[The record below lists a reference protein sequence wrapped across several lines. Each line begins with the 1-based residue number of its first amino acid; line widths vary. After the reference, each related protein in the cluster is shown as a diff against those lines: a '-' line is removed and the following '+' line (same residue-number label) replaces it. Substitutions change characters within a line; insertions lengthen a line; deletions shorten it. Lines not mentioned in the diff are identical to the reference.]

1 MTIRV
6 RHLIK
11 ASGLLIAALLMVAI
25 LSLTSVTHAAGGGW
39 SVLASPNAS
48 PTSNTLQSVAAVS
61 THIVWAVG
69 YDLKGTTKSTLVKQ
83 TLIERFNGTSWSIT
97 ASPNSGKGDNV
108 LNGVA
113 AITATDAWAV
123 GYSTNGALVLHYNGR
138 NWRVF
143 SAPLACQLNAVTA
156 VSATN
161 VWAVGTMA
169 GRACAEHFD
178 GADWH
183 LVQMPVMGT
192 ADNTLLSVTAIS
204 AADMWAV
211 GSYCLGN
218 GCDRGGG
225 IFQTMILHFDGSRW
239 SVAAS
244 PNPGTLT
251 NHLSAVFAIAA
262 NDVWAVGSE
271 GNDPQTG
278 TPMILRFDGYSWFQ
292 VVGPDVK
299 GNSSL
304 SGITGVSP
312 TDITAIGS
320 TSASATSGSQTLI
333 THFDGNAWS
342 VVASPSPGIHN
353 ALNGIAH
360 VAGANPGN
368 AQYWAVGTYDNNV
381 PLETLAERDI

>member
-1 MTIRV
+1 MTARV
-6 RHLIK
+6 PRLIK
-11 ASGLLIAALLMVAI
+11 ASGLLIAALMMVAM
-25 LSLTSVTHAAGGGW
+25 LSLTSVTHASGGGW

-48 PTSNTLQSVAAVS
+48 LNSNVLQSVAAVS
-61 THIVWAVG
+61 TNMVWAVG

-83 TLIERFNGTSWSIT
+83 TLIERFNGASWSIT
-97 ASPNSGKGDNV
+97 SSPNSGKGDTI
-108 LNGVA
+108 LSGVA

-143 SAPLACQLNAVTA
+143 SAPVACQLNAVTA

-161 VWAVGTMA
+161 VWAVGTMS

-178 GADWH
+178 GNDWD
-183 LVQMPVMGT
+183 LVQMPVSGT

-204 AADMWAV
+204 AADVWAV

-225 IFQTMILHFDGSRW
+225 IFQAMILHFDGSRW
-239 SVAAS
+239 SIAAS
-244 PNPGTLT
+244 PQPGTLA
-251 NHLSAVFAIAA
+251 NHLNAVIAISAT
-262 NDVWAVGSE
+262 DVWAVGSDSS
-271 GNDPQTG
+271 NPQVS
-278 TPMILRFDGYSWFQ
+278 TPMILRFDGNSWFQ
-292 VVGPDVK
+292 VAGPDVK
-299 GNSSL
+299 GSGSL

-320 TSASATSGSQTLI
+320 TRTSAASGDQTLI
-333 THFDGNAWS
+333 THFDGNTWS
-342 VVASPSPGIHN
+342 VVSSPSPGVDN

-360 VAGANPGN
+360 VAGATPGS
-368 AQYWAVGTYDNNV
+368 AQYWAVGSYNNTTPV
-381 PLETLAERDI
+381 DTLTERDI